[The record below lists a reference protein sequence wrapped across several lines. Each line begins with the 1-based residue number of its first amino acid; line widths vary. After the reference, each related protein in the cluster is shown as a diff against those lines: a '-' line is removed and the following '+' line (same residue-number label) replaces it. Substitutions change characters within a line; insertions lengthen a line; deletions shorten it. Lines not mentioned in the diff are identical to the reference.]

1 MTKKKEQVEQVV
13 VAYKAFNKD
22 LTCRDF
28 QFEIGKTYEHQGK
41 VEACSSGFHACE
53 NPMDTWS
60 YYDLTDS
67 RFCAV
72 EMSGEISR
80 HADDSKIAA
89 ARITI
94 KAELSLPQ
102 IITDA
107 IQWVMNISKNAEGAE
122 TASGYS
128 SNLAAS
134 GKYSKLA
141 ASGYSSNLAA
151 SGDSSKLAAS
161 GDSSNLAASGD
172 YSNLAASGNYS
183 KLAASGNYSKLAAS
197 GNYSKLAALGYSS
210 NLAASG
216 YSSKLAASGDSSKLA
231 ASGDYS
237 NLAASGDSSKL
248 AASGK
253 YSNLAASGDSSKLA
267 ASGDSSKLAA
277 SGDSSKLAASGKK
290 SIAVASGLNSQ
301 ASAGED
307 GCIALAWWDEG
318 EERYRMEVA
327 YVGEDGIEPNIT
339 YKLDD
344 NHKFVKA

>member
-1 MTKKKEQVEQVV
+1 MTQKKDQVQQTV

-28 QFEIGKTYEHQGK
+28 HFEVGKTYEHKGK

-67 RFCAV
+67 RFCVV
-72 EMSGEISR
+72 EMSGEVSR
-80 HADDSKIAA
+80 HSDDSKIAA

-107 IQWVMNISKNAEGAE
+107 IKLVMNVAKNADSDE
-122 TASGYS
+122 T
-128 SNLAAS
+128 
-134 GKYSKLA
+134 
-141 ASGYSSNLAA
+141 
-151 SGDSSKLAAS
+151 
-161 GDSSNLAASGD
+161 
-172 YSNLAASGNYS
+172 ASGNYS

-197 GNYSKLAALGYSS
+197 GNYS

-216 YSSKLAASGDSSKLA
+216 NY
-231 ASGDYS
+231 
-237 NLAASGDSSKL
+237 
-248 AASGK
+248 
-253 YSNLAASGDSSKLA
+253 
-267 ASGDSSKLAA
+267 
-277 SGDSSKLAASGKK
+277 SKLAASGKK
-290 SIAVASGLNSQ
+290 SIAVASGVDSQ

-307 GCIALAWWDEG
+307 GCIALAWWDKKA
-318 EERYRMEVA
+318 ERYRMEVA
-327 YVGEDGIEPNIT
+327 YVGEDGIEPNVA
-339 YKLDD
+339 YKLGD

>member
-128 SNLAAS
+128 SKLAAS

-141 ASGYSSNLAA
+141 ALGY
-151 SGDSSKLAAS
+151 SSKLAAS

-183 KLAASGNYSKLAAS
+183 KLAASGDSSKLAAS
-197 GNYSKLAALGYSS
+197 GDSS

-231 ASGDYS
+231 ASGKYSKLAASGYSSKLAASGDYS
-237 NLAASGDSSKL
+237 NLAASGNYSKL
-248 AASGK
+248 AASGN
-253 YSNLAASGDSSKLA
+253 YSKLA
-267 ASGDSSKLAA
+267 ASGYSSKLAA

>member
-122 TASGYS
+122 TASG
-128 SNLAAS
+128 
-134 GKYSKLA
+134 
-141 ASGYSSNLAA
+141 
-151 SGDSSKLAAS
+151 
-161 GDSSNLAASGD
+161 D
-172 YSNLAASGNYS
+172 YSNLAASGNY
-183 KLAASGNYSKLAAS
+183 
-197 GNYSKLAALGYSS
+197 
-210 NLAASG
+210 
-216 YSSKLAASGDSSKLA
+216 
-231 ASGDYS
+231 
-237 NLAASGDSSKL
+237 
-248 AASGK
+248 
-253 YSNLAASGDSSKLA
+253 
-267 ASGDSSKLAA
+267 
-277 SGDSSKLAASGKK
+277 SKLAASGKK